1 MYLWQLSIIGFLQFY
16 DTGVYLAA
24 SIHLVSGIMP
34 YRDFVFVQPPGI
46 MLLMSP
52 VALFSRVFGSHDGF
66 VLARV
71 VSAVVTALNAVLLA
85 WLVRHR
91 GRVAMLIAGA
101 GLVLLP
107 VDGFVSSGLRL
118 EPFCIC
124 FILFG
129 SLVIFSNEHGRGR
142 LSTRQLAIGGVLFGF
157 AALIKIWA
165 CFPLLALV
173 VCLLPR
179 YRSRVLIF
187 LGAALS
193 GFIVFSLP
201 FFLSAPRNFVS
212 EVFVEQIFRR
222 ADVVTGAEG
231 VVGRL
236 ADMTGFSYT
245 AIAPTGAE
253 VVIAFIGLLCLVA
266 IAYGRRFEREAVDFY
281 LLLAAVFTVAAL
293 LAAPEYYS
301 YYGYFVAPFLLG
313 VLAISIG
320 RLAPSIRKIVD
331 RLGVSMFIHRLVA
344 SVTALAAT
352 VLIVALVLYS
362 TTFYSF
368 AARFGISSRV
378 ISPITRY
385 VPAGSCVL
393 YTEVAFGV
401 FTNRLQA
408 SQPNCPSVVDPGGLW
423 LKWGDHLVPPAPAF
437 VLEWKSFFVD
447 AQYVVSQD
455 ALIGR
460 QSEYVNTWR
469 SSVIP
474 WDRGL
479 TRWFKNHYSLVFG
492 HSGLYIY
499 AKVPKV

>member
-142 LSTRQLAIGGVLFGF
+142 PSTRQLAIGGVLFGF
-157 AALIKIWA
+157 AALIKLWA
-165 CFPLLALV
+165 FFPLLALV
-173 VCLLPR
+173 ICLLLR
-179 YRSRVLIF
+179 YRSRALIF
-187 LGAALS
+187 VGTAIASFVAL
-193 GFIVFSLP
+193 SLP
-201 FFLSAPRNFVS
+201 FFLSAPRTFLS
-212 EVFVEQIFRR
+212 EVFVEQLFRK
-222 ADVVTGAEG
+222 ADNVTGAAG
-231 VVGRL
+231 IIGRL
-236 ADMTGFSYT
+236 ADMTGFSYSSIT
-245 AIAPTGAE
+245 PTNAE
-253 VVIAFIGLLCLVA
+253 VVIAFVGMFCLVA
-266 IAYGRRFEREAVDFY
+266 IAYGPRFECDAVDLF
-281 LLLAAVFTVAAL
+281 LLLAAVFTVSGL
-293 LAAPEYYS
+293 LVAPEYFS
-301 YYGYFVAPFLLG
+301 YYGYFAAPFLLG
-313 VLAISIG
+313 VAGISVG
-320 RLAPSIRKIVD
+320 RLGPRFKKILNGVNASTFIR
-331 RLGVSMFIHRLVA
+331 R
-344 SVTALAAT
+344 LAARVAALT
-352 VLIVALVLYS
+352 GIILVVALVLYS
-362 TTFYSF
+362 TTFYSL
-368 AARFGISSRV
+368 AARFGISAKV
-378 ISPITRY
+378 IAPITRF

-401 FTNRLQA
+401 FTNRLQT
-408 SQPNCPSVVDPGGLW
+408 SQPDCPSVVDPGGMW
-423 LKWGDHLVPPAPAF
+423 FAWGYHMVPPTAAF
-437 VLEWKSFFVD
+437 VSEWKTNFVD
-447 AQYVVSQD
+447 AQYVV
-455 ALIGR
+455 A
-460 QSEYVNTWR
+460 QSSMSGPQSAFLDTWR
-469 SSVIP
+469 SSNIP

-479 TRWFKNHYSLVFG
+479 TKWFKNHYRLVFENG
-492 HSGLYIY
+492 GLYIY
-499 AKVPKV
+499 ENVSKI